1 MKLVKWTSLLLA
13 LAVGC
18 SGFARAQ
25 SEQTGEIGTQYNPFP
40 FNSSELKEIAML
52 FEVVGPVNGSTTYKI
67 ESLESAGVSPFA
79 ERRYLREI
87 QAYVRNNS
95 GPLARVLE
103 NNNGIYVRVTG
114 VPLAAVSYDFDDRAY
129 NFAFPDMG
137 YIVGWPGTEDGKY
150 YIIASDDTALLSIQA
165 VDYYNPDSIGRGNR
179 DGLPRDAFS
188 SHYFNGHIGA
198 QSGGRFPSSI
208 AVPMSEEIA
217 EELFQAID
225 SSGRE
230 DPLIM
235 SATIVCKLTG
245 PYCPIQRFRAAFST
259 DNLDHVY
266 ELSWQRHG
274 VFQIETITSN

>member
-1 MKLVKWTSLLLA
+1 MKQFKWAFLLLA
-13 LAVGC
+13 LAVSY
-18 SGFARAQ
+18 SGFAKAQ
-25 SEQTGEIGTQYNPFP
+25 SEPAGEIGTRNNPFP
-40 FNSSELKEIAML
+40 FNTYDLKDIALL
-52 FEVVGPVNGSTTYKI
+52 FEVVGPVNGSITYKI
-67 ESLESAGVSPFA
+67 KSLESAGVSPFA
-79 ERRYLREI
+79 EQRYLREI
-87 QAYVRNNS
+87 QSYVRNNS

-103 NNNGIYVRVTG
+103 NNNGIYVQVTG

-137 YIVGWPGTEDGKY
+137 YMVGWPGTEDGKY

-165 VDYYNPDSIGRGNR
+165 EDYYNRDSIGRGSPG
-179 DGLPRDAFS
+179 GLPRDAFS
-188 SHYFNGHIGA
+188 SHYVGGLIGA

-274 VFQIETITSN
+274 VFQMETITSN